1 MRCIADVFLKQKA
14 KCILKNVDIL
24 IRDEIVPYPKDIE
37 EFEIVIDKFYQ
48 DFFFGHRN
56 IDKALEEYTEIF
68 LKYDV
73 DSIVP
78 KRMLLLIFENVVD
91 YLDLIDNEKLF
102 DWYYLVAKLILL
114 NIALEEY
121 SNSLTEEKIDYDD
134 IIKIFEVKNKSIFDD
149 EVKELFNENYIKIIK
164 NITKE
169 VKANKKCIRELNKS
183 PLKVYYD
190 IVGTLDK
197 IDYKI
202 SRIHFD
208 NEEFSGLDERHVYDA
223 FIKYNFAIDFK
234 YIEAESVSFEVIKE
248 VFSGKHNTLYFI
260 RLPNG
265 FFRLR
270 TNVTKLL
277 NIIEPKTLN
286 HFVFLVPYS
295 EIISRD
301 VKVKELRDAGVKIG
315 VYHLNTLEQKSIKL
329 KGLVEYV
336 FLKPS
341 EVTNYKSIIDFSR
354 TINSIIV
361 EENDNK
367 TYKIYK

>member
-24 IRDEIVPYPKDIE
+24 IRDEVVPYPKEME

-48 DFFFGHRN
+48 EFFFGHRN
-56 IDKALEEYTEIF
+56 IDKAIEEYTDIF

-102 DWYYLVAKLILL
+102 NWYYLVAKLILL

-121 SNSLTEEKIDYDD
+121 SNSLTEKSIDYED

-149 EVKELFNENYIKIIK
+149 EVKELFNKNYIKIIK

-169 VKANKKCIRELNKS
+169 VNQNKKCFKELSKS

-190 IVGTLDK
+190 IVGSLDGV
-197 IDYKI
+197 DYKI

-208 NEEFSGLDERHVYDA
+208 NEVFSGIDGSHVYDA

-234 YIEAESVSFEVIKE
+234 YIEAENVSFEVIKE

-260 RLPNG
+260 RLPKG

-270 TNVTKLL
+270 TNVTKMLS
-277 NIIEPKTLN
+277 IIEDKTLS

-301 VKVKELRDAGVKIG
+301 AKVRELKDSGVKIG

-329 KGLVEYV
+329 KGLVDYL

-341 EVTNYKSIIDFSR
+341 EVTNYESIVNFSR

-361 EENDNK
+361 EENNNM

>member
-24 IRDEIVPYPKDIE
+24 IRDEVVPYPKEME

-56 IDKALEEYTEIF
+56 IDKALEEYTDIF

-102 DWYYLVAKLILL
+102 NWYYLVAKLILL

-121 SNSLTEEKIDYDD
+121 SNSLTEKSIDYED

-149 EVKELFNENYIKIIK
+149 EVKELFNKNYIKIIK

-169 VKANKKCIRELNKS
+169 VNQNKKCFKELSKS

-190 IVGTLDK
+190 IVGSLDGV
-197 IDYKI
+197 DYKI

-208 NEEFSGLDERHVYDA
+208 NEVFSGIDGSHVYDA

-234 YIEAESVSFEVIKE
+234 YIEAENVSFEVIKE

-260 RLPNG
+260 RLPKG

-270 TNVTKLL
+270 TNVTKMLS
-277 NIIEPKTLN
+277 IIEDKTLS

-301 VKVKELRDAGVKIG
+301 AKVRELKDSGVKIG

-329 KGLVEYV
+329 KGLVDYL

-341 EVTNYKSIIDFSR
+341 EVTNYESIVNFSR

-361 EENDNK
+361 EENNNM

>member
-24 IRDEIVPYPKDIE
+24 IRDEVVPYPKEME

-56 IDKALEEYTEIF
+56 IDKALEEYTDIF

-102 DWYYLVAKLILL
+102 NWYYLVAKLILL

-121 SNSLTEEKIDYDD
+121 SNSLTEKSIDYED

-149 EVKELFNENYIKIIK
+149 EVKELFNKNYIKIIK

-169 VKANKKCIRELNKS
+169 VNQNKKCFKELSKS

-190 IVGTLDK
+190 IVGSLDGV
-197 IDYKI
+197 DYKI

-208 NEEFSGLDERHVYDA
+208 NEVFSGIDGSHVYDA

-234 YIEAESVSFEVIKE
+234 YIEAENVSFEVIKE

-260 RLPNG
+260 RLPKG

-270 TNVTKLL
+270 TNVTKMLS
-277 NIIEPKTLN
+277 IIEDKTLS

-301 VKVKELRDAGVKIG
+301 AKVRELKDSGVKIG
-315 VYHLNTLEQKSIKL
+315 VYHLNTLEQESIKL
-329 KGLVEYV
+329 KGLVDYL

-341 EVTNYKSIIDFSR
+341 EVTNYESIVNFSR

-361 EENDNK
+361 EENNNM